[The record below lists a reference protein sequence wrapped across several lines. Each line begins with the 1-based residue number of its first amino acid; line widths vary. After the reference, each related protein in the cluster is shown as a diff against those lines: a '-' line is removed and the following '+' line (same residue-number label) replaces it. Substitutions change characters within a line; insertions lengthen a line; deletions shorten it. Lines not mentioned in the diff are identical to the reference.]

1 MSVFIPSKCYERE
14 GGISWLSE
22 NLNYHSG
29 PNKIPHLP
37 KSVIHL
43 GWGIQQKEGRR
54 RNAVIDESFLLDDQL
69 HLSLEVIM
77 GEPECSWTVKT
88 T

>member
-1 MSVFIPSKCYERE
+1 MKGRELDKHGYQRTLIIIPDLMKY
-14 GGISWLSE
+14 IT
-22 NLNYHSG
+22 
-29 PNKIPHLP
+29 HLP

-43 GWGIQQKEGRR
+43 GCRGIQQKEGRR